1 MRERKLR
8 KTLEDLFKRFAS
20 VQHGHSDCV
29 NIIIAKI
36 KSGQPGESKYA
47 QATYEL
53 SQYARCPRCARVSPG
68 FYFTTRCDGKTCSL
82 VYQPDADLLEFI
94 GIDLCVR
101 SK

>member
-20 VQHGHSDCV
+20 VPHGHSDCI

-47 QATYEL
+47 RRRRAK
-53 SQYARCPRCARVSPG
+53 SIARCPRCARVSPG
-68 FYFTTRCDGKTCSL
+68 FYFTTRCDGKTCRPGLSAR
-82 VYQPDADLLEFI
+82 PDLLEFI